1 MKTANLVI
9 AIIYT
14 VILSMLLLAALSVAD
29 TELLIGTMFF
39 LPPVIMNW
47 LSWGKYDK

>member
-14 VILSMLLLAALSVAD
+14 VILASILAGSTDTETTVGVLLLSL
-29 TELLIGTMFF
+29 
-39 LPPVIMNW
+39 PVIMNW
-47 LSWGKYDK
+47 ISYSKWPKV

>member
-14 VILSMLLLAALSVAD
+14 FILAMVLFTTDDTDTVVGVFMISV
-29 TELLIGTMFF
+29 
-39 LPPVIMNW
+39 PVIMNW
-47 LSWGKYDK
+47 ISWKNWK